1 MTTTTT
7 TTIPAEL
14 FLLLTNDAGRQD
26 ATQYRRQALAGA
38 AVAELVLREKVEL
51 SEERNPRVHVS
62 DPSSLGIPVL
72 DQALGALTELEGR
85 RLRSVIAH
93 RSMDLTEVIGECMV
107 AAGAV
112 TRKDG
117 WFLTSWPAHDVSLE
131 SALRSRLTEAVRDSR
146 RASLQ
151 DGILLEMLRSL
162 RIAHRILREDLDGLS
177 RRELDAVI
185 AGLEIDAPAAK
196 AVKRVMDDMNAAMI
210 ATTAAAGGGAT

>member
-1 MTTTTT
+1 MTTT

-14 FLLLTNDAGRQD
+14 FLLLTNDAGRQE

-38 AVAELVLREKVEL
+38 AVAELVLREKVEV
-51 SEERNPRVHVS
+51 SEERSPRVQVT

-72 DQALGALTELEGR
+72 DQALGALTELDGR
-85 RLRSVIAH
+85 RLRSAISH
-93 RSMDLTEVIGECMV
+93 RSLDLTEVIGESMV

-117 WFLTSWPAHDVSLE
+117 WFVTSWPAQDASLE
-131 SALRSRLTEAVRDSR
+131 SALRARLATAIREPG

-162 RIAHRILREDLDGLS
+162 RIAHRILREDLEGMS
-177 RRELDAVI
+177 RREIDAAI
-185 AGLEIDAPAAK
+185 AALEIDAPAAT
-196 AVKRVMDDMNAAMI
+196 AVRRVMDDMSAAMI
-210 ATTAAAGGGAT
+210 AVTAGAGASAG

>member
-1 MTTTTT
+1 MTT

-26 ATQYRRQALAGA
+26 STQYRRQALAGA
-38 AVAELVLREKVEL
+38 AIAELVLHEKVEL
-51 SEERNPRVHVS
+51 SEERSPRVHVT

-72 DQALGALTELEGR
+72 DQALGALTERDGH

-93 RSMDLTEVIGECMV
+93 RSMDLTEVIGESMMAV
-107 AAGAV
+107 GAV

-117 WFLTSWPAHDVSLE
+117 WFLTSWPVQDVSLE
-131 SALRSRLTEAVRDSR
+131 SALRSRLADAVRDPR

-162 RIAHRILREDLDGLS
+162 RIAHRILRDELEGMS

-185 AGLEIDAPAAK
+185 KDLEIDAPAAK
-196 AVKRVMDDMNAAMI
+196 AVKRVMDDMSAVMI
-210 ATTAAAGGGAT
+210 ATTATAAGGGAG